1 VHLSAEW
8 IWAALLAPFA
18 GSLMGVFARRL
29 PAGRPVALTRSECDT
44 CQATLAAREL
54 VPLLSYA
61 LQRGQCRHCGA
72 PIGRY
77 HPAMEL
83 ACVAIALWAGTVFD
97 DEALWASCVLG
108 WVLLALSV
116 CDFENTILPDA
127 LTLPLLLSGLAWN
140 AWLWPPSV
148 TDHALAAALG
158 YLVFRGLA
166 WLYRRLRGRDGL
178 GGGDAKLLAASG
190 AWLGI
195 AALPW
200 VVLGAALAGI
210 ALAGGLALRGRCI
223 SSRTVLPF
231 GPCLAIATWMIW
243 LYG

>member
-1 VHLSAEW
+1 MG
-8 IWAALLAPFA
+8 LL
-18 GSLMGVFARRL
+18 GRRL
-29 PAGRPVALTRSECDT
+29 PAGRPVALARSECDT
-44 CQATLAAREL
+44 CHATLTAREL
-54 VPLLSYA
+54 VPLLSYV

-83 ACVAIALWAGTVFD
+83 ACVAIALWAGSIFD
-97 DEALWASCVLG
+97 GEALWASCVLG
-108 WVLLALSV
+108 WMLLALSV
-116 CDFENTILPDA
+116 CDWEHTILPDA
-127 LTLPLLLSGLAWN
+127 LTLPLLLLGLGAN

-148 TDHALAAALG
+148 TDRALAAALG
-158 YLVFRGLA
+158 YLAFRGFA
-166 WLYRRLRGRDGL
+166 VLYRRLRGRDGL

-190 AWLGI
+190 AWLGV

-210 ALAGGLALRGRCI
+210 GLAGGLALRGRRVTG
-223 SSRTVLPF
+223 RTVLPF
-231 GPCLAIATWMIW
+231 GPCLAIATWVIW